1 MGSFTE
7 DKKEI
12 IKLEDA
18 YKLYN
23 LNRDNTLSISQE
35 NDDCMSHSIILDNK
49 SLNIFNMDSAKYQKI
64 EYKRIFN
71 LNSRKFTDEPNFASA
86 VSYEDV
92 LSDSEETKK
101 NEEEN
106 DITQPRIHTILSFFI
121 PFIGCLSYLINLKY
135 PEPSLRRQYAKKA
148 LCVGS
153 ALSVI
158 YSFILCSLLGQYI
171 YQYNTKEIYGYT
183 Y

>member
-1 MGSFTE
+1 MVICIIAYESFLICAYLLRVAV
-7 DKKEI
+7 KKSLI
-12 IKLEDA
+12 
-18 YKLYN
+18 YKLSYYA
-23 LNRDNTLSISQE
+23 LICSFPLAAFK
-35 NDDCMSHSIILDNK
+35 M
-49 SLNIFNMDSAKYQKI
+49 YQKI

-86 VSYEDV
+86 ISYEDV

-106 DITQPRIHTILSFFI
+106 DITQPRIHTILSFFF

-171 YQYNTKEIYGYT
+171 YQYDNKEIYGYT

>member
-12 IKLEDA
+12 INLEDA

-23 LNRDNTLSISQE
+23 FNRDNTLSISQE
-35 NDDCMSHSIILDNK
+35 NDDCMPHSIILDNK

-86 VSYEDV
+86 ISYEDV

-106 DITQPRIHTILSFFI
+106 DITQPRSDSNSKTQNSNNRR
-121 PFIGCLSYLINLKY
+121 SYY
-135 PEPSLRRQYAKKA
+135 PKKGPNKDKSIIFCPHYTLR
-148 LCVGS
+148 G
-153 ALSVI
+153 
-158 YSFILCSLLGQYI
+158 
-171 YQYNTKEIYGYT
+171 
-183 Y
+183 